1 MRLLTKFETWLG
13 LVAWLCDRTW
23 WFRAFFILRATQ
35 KKACRQSEVAR
46 LYLFIFPPT
55 WDLTDQVG
63 KEEPKEICLSAP
75 PPTPTHSELGFVE
88 QTLFN
93 RDRFFNFTSCKIIRT
108 CAQSDSFTWLMFN
121 CLTLF
126 QSSLSLCSWACLWWP
141 DSNSQ
146 AGSSALWLS
155 LTQTG

>member
-75 PPTPTHSELGFVE
+75 HAYTFWAWVCWTNFV
-88 QTLFN
+88 QQRPLFQLHQLQY
-93 RDRFFNFTSCKIIRT
+93 IRI
-108 CAQSDSFTWLMFN
+108 CDQSDSFTWHMFN

-141 DSNSQ
+141 GSNSQ